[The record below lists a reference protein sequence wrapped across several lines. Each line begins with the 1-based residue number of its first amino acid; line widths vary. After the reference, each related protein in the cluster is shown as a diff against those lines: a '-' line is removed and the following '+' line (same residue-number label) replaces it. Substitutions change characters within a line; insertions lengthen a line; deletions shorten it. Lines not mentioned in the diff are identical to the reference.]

1 MTSSLPPPW
10 STSTAHTEPIN
21 PSGASPILSRDQVW
35 RGLQRKIRKAQDFV
49 PVIEGTDV
57 LEEKENEVTRVAHFK
72 GTEGKPGHHVKEI
85 CKSYY
90 PTKVDF
96 WQPSG
101 ALITNTVSD
110 GPGLTEHDY
119 HMTYTF
125 EWRYP
130 DVQEGSDEHKKL
142 QKQHVDMAKMAVHSS
157 IEALRWMASA
167 GELD

>member
-1 MTSSLPPPW
+1 MPVTIHC
-10 STSTAHTEPIN
+10 AYTEPIN
-21 PSGASPILSRDQVW
+21 PSGATPVLSRDQVW

-49 PVIEGTDV
+49 PVIEKTEV
-57 LEEKENEVTRVAHFK
+57 LEDKGNEVTRIAHFSALN
-72 GTEGKPGHHVKEI
+72 GHEPHAEKEI

-96 WQPSG
+96 WQPTG
-101 ALITNTVSD
+101 ALITNTISD

-119 HMTYTF
+119 NMTYTF

-130 DVQEGSDEHKKL
+130 DVEEGSEEHQRL
-142 QKQHVDMAKMAVHSS
+142 WKQSIEGAKGAVHKS
-157 IEALRWMASA
+157 IEALRRMGQA

>member
-1 MTSSLPPPW
+1 MVNIHC
-10 STSTAHTEPIN
+10 AYTEPIN

-72 GTEGKPGHHVKEI
+72 GAEGKPGHQVKEI

-119 HMTYTF
+119 NMTYTF

-130 DVQEGSDEHKKL
+130 DVQEGSDEHKRL

-157 IEALRWMASA
+157 IEALRRMASA